1 MEHLTA
7 MRCWIAALGIGL
19 QATTHAG
26 FNSTAFDHPETI
38 AIEVSKIAGGMMLA
52 VDWSGH
58 GVMLINR
65 DARAIELLR
74 HNQKELG
81 DPNDMNMLISLRQA
95 AQADGNAF
103 ASLIK
108 PFNEQQSTNPLRSV
122 KPDLVVLSMTSPYSG
137 CIVSYRARGD
147 NSLPAGWAG
156 GFIDTCRN
164 VVFDLSG
171 RVLKGHQQT
180 ANLNLLAIPH
190 YYNNQGKLVLGVRG
204 QAPRRID
211 FRPKLDY
218 RSMSPVERLTTAA
231 YYGEYQEVQAAIR
244 AGADINALDQ
254 QGSTALMKAIVEN
267 DTRIVRWLLEHGAD
281 ANARNRDLMRPICLA
296 AFTRNAEII
305 RLLGQF
311 GANWAAFSPERP
323 YCDRPVLVMAITEAG
338 SENRAVELVHVL
350 LEAGATPDVKYQ
362 GKSLIE
368 FAREIGYPKVERA
381 LLRAQTLSPGKSH

>member
-1 MEHLTA
+1 MGYLSA

-19 QATTHAG
+19 QATAHAG
-26 FNSTAFDHPETI
+26 FNSTAFEHPEAI
-38 AIEVSKIAGGMMLA
+38 AIEVSKIASGMMLA

-58 GVMLINR
+58 GVMLIIR

-81 DPNDMNMLISLRQA
+81 DPNDKNMLISLRQA
-95 AQADGNAF
+95 AQANGNAF

-137 CIVSYRARGD
+137 CTVSYRARGH
-147 NSLPAGWAG
+147 NSLPVGWAG
-156 GFIDTCRN
+156 GFVDTCRN

-190 YYNNQGKLVLGVRG
+190 YYNNQGKLILGVQG
-204 QAPRRID
+204 QTPRRID

-218 RSMSPVERLTTAA
+218 SSMPPVERLTTAA
-231 YYGEYQEVQAAIR
+231 YYGEFQEVQAAIR
-244 AGADINALDQ
+244 AGADINALDH
-254 QGSTALMKAIVEN
+254 QGSTALMKAIVEV
-267 DTRIVRWLLEHGAD
+267 DSRIVRWLLEHGAD

-311 GANWAAFSPERP
+311 GANWAAFSPGRA
-323 YCDRPVLVMAITEAG
+323 YCDRPVLVAAITEAG
-338 SENRAVELVHVL
+338 SEDRALELVQAL

-362 GKSLIE
+362 GKSVLE
-368 FAREIGYPKVERA
+368 FAKEAGYSKVEKT
-381 LLRAQTLSPGKSH
+381 LLRTQTLSPSKSH